1 MPKYEADI
9 TTVKPGIRD
18 GEEVPLKALIQ
29 LNRDD
34 IRELRLMVEF
44 LLDNTYSVWAGRRIT
59 MRELYEIRGRV
70 VKNEDGSDCSY
81 GVHC

>member
-1 MPKYEADI
+1 MARVEMDVAPA
-9 TTVKPGIRD
+9 KPGIRD

-59 MRELYEIRGRV
+59 MRELYEIRSGV
-70 VKNEDGSDCSY
+70 VKNEDGSDCSC